1 MDLDSGMQVPWAD
14 ERAAESARARSLR
27 PTNYARN
34 AFHMACAAVALT
46 CAALIR
52 PRGWLLL
59 PPTAFAVY
67 AWSMEG
73 LRRLS
78 PRVNERLMRFYGPIA
93 HAHERHRVNSATWY
107 GTALVLLVLFA
118 SRPGMM
124 AGVAVLGVA
133 DPVAGFVGRNWG
145 RRMLRA
151 GRSLEGSLAFF
162 VAGTAAAAVTLALLG
177 MGPFGVVLGVAA
189 VAALVGAVV
198 EILSTRLDDNFT
210 IPIAVAAIVTAATM

>member
-1 MDLDSGMQVPWAD
+1 MDFESGMQVSWPD
-14 ERAAESARARSLR
+14 DRAAESARARSLR

-34 AFHMACAAVALT
+34 LFHVACAAFALT

-52 PRGWLLL
+52 SRGWLLV
-59 PPTAFAVY
+59 PPAVFAVY

-78 PRVNERLMRFYGPIA
+78 PRVNDRLMRFYGPIA

-107 GTALVLLVLFA
+107 GTALVLLVLFT
-118 SRPGMM
+118 SRPAMM

-145 RRMLRA
+145 KRMLRA

-162 VAGTAAAAVTLALLG
+162 VAGTGAAAVTLALLG
-177 MGPFGVVLGVAA
+177 VGSFGVVLGLAA

-210 IPIAVAAIVTAATM
+210 IPVAVAAVLTVATM